1 MNKSNAALYEYI
13 KELQATLETCLSVG
27 CEKKRCCNKFKQN
40 LCRGVRFANCQECVD
55 YADYTV
61 KQECETTCSWSDD
74 LTDEERMNC
83 QKMCD
88 AMANESVA
96 DCYQQGLCCGV
107 ACLPPTTP
115 CNNLVG
121 ECMSQEQACE
131 SLCDDTTPGYFSC
144 LTDCRLD
151 RSQCV
156 RGTYMSEQCCPDVCP
171 QPPEPQEPPCRC
183 RQMQQ
188 PYRQLYREPY
198 REPSYSQPSRD
209 WGRRGQ
215 QYHQTAPSRW
225 GLSRR

>member
-1 MNKSNAALYEYI
+1 MS
-13 KELQATLETCLSVG
+13 QSP
-27 CEKKRCCNKFKQN
+27 
-40 LCRGVRFANCQECVD
+40 FANCQECVD

-61 KQECETTCSWSDD
+61 KQECETSCSWSDD
-74 LTDEERMNC
+74 LTAEERMNC

-131 SLCDDTTPGYFSC
+131 SLCDDTTPGYFLC

-188 PYRQLYREPY
+188 PYRQPDRDPYRGAYRGPSYRQPHREPN
-198 REPSYSQPSRD
+198 REWDRSLQRQWNITPQHR
-209 WGRRGQ
+209 GLQVRR
-215 QYHQTAPSRW
+215 SRW
-225 GLSRR
+225 